1 MVTFAGLGSG
11 IDFGNITTQLVNAE
25 RIPLSAL
32 NTRKTGVNRQISLLG
47 DLATKLSAL
56 STAASSLDT
65 ANELRVYKAQS
76 SDDTRVRVTASSVAN
91 VGTYDI
97 TVNALASAQSTRSR
111 TFAARDVAIGGGEVT
126 FTVGSATPVDVTWDS
141 TATLDDVAAQINEA
155 VDGVRA
161 SVLYDGSQ
169 YRLIVSGTQAGASNA
184 ITFAETG
191 VGLGLND
198 VGATQVAAQN
208 ASVTINGTTI
218 TRSSNTISDALSG
231 LTLELRSQTPS
242 GGAATRVEASEDTAG
257 QRAKLDAFV
266 EAVNEVTGFI
276 NGQLGSEVLEAAS
289 SLRGDTTLQTLQR
302 RLSTT
307 LTQIY
312 APDGTERSL
321 SAFGLRFDREGVMSI
336 TDTALTARTSSD
348 PDGLGVLFAGSG
360 ERPGVAQSLK
370 DLITEYTRAATGVI
384 TSKQDGLRTRVR
396 GIDDQI
402 EAINERASGLESR
415 LRKQFSAADSLIA
428 GLNSQASFLTAL
440 FQ

>member
-25 RIPLSAL
+25 KIPITTL

-56 STAASSLDT
+56 STAAASLDT

-76 SDDTRVRVTASSVAN
+76 GDETRVRVTASSVAN
-91 VGTYDI
+91 VGTYDL

-111 TFAARDVAIGGGEVT
+111 AFAARDTAIGAGEVT
-126 FTVGSATPVDVTWDS
+126 FTVGTGTPVDVTWDS
-141 TATLDDVAAQINEA
+141 SATLDEVAAQINDA
-155 VDGVRA
+155 VSGVRA

-169 YRLIVSGTQAGASNA
+169 YRLIVNGTQAGANHA
-184 ITFAETG
+184 VTFAEAG
-191 VGLGLND
+191 AGLGLND
-198 VGATQVAAQN
+198 VGATQVAAQD

-218 TRSSNTISDALSG
+218 TRPTNTISDALEG
-231 LTLELRSQTPS
+231 LTLELRSVTPS

-266 EAVNEVTGFI
+266 KAVNDVSGFI
-276 NGQLGSEVLEAAS
+276 NGQLGSEVLEAS
-289 SLRGDTTLQTLQR
+289 NSLRGDTTLQTLQR
-302 RLSTT
+302 RLSMA
-307 LTQIY
+307 LSRVY

-321 SAFGLRFDREGVMSI
+321 SGFGLRFDRDGVMSI
-336 TDTALTARTSSD
+336 ADSALRDGTRAD
-348 PDGLGVLFAGSG
+348 PEGLGVLFAGSG
-360 ERPGVAQSLK
+360 DNAGIAQSLK

-384 TSKQDGLRTRVR
+384 TSKQDGLRSRVR
-396 GIDDQI
+396 SIDNQI
-402 EAINERASGLESR
+402 DAINERASSLETR

-428 GLNSQASFLTAL
+428 GLNSQATYLTAL
-440 FQ
+440 FK